1 VQTNDTR
8 RVVCI
13 ICTLV
18 FCDSMRAQFG
28 APSASGETP
37 RAQQLPISGRSPTGS
52 VITLQSPSVSGGSAS
67 VNTVNPSVQIQGA
80 YQGSTSHGAA
90 GSQFLALTLDD
101 SIKRGLQYNLGTI
114 GAGEAARQTR
124 AQRLAAAA
132 QMLPDIFG
140 NVRESV
146 QKINLAAQGFRISV
160 PIPGFQFPTVI
171 GPFNNFDAR
180 VSVSE
185 SLSFTSFRNWQ
196 SSRELARSADLSL
209 QDSRELVALAVA
221 GTYLQITASVA
232 RIQTAKAQ
240 IETAQAVY
248 QQAVDRNKSGLN
260 ARIDVNRSL
269 VEFQSQQQRLTSLT
283 NDFEKQKLALAR
295 LIGLPMAQSITLAD
309 TVPYRELPA
318 PNVDDLVQR
327 ALASRSDVLAAAAQR
342 KAAEL
347 SRGAAV
353 AEYLPALELNGDYG
367 VLGVTPTNQ
376 AHGTYTAAGGL
387 RLPIFRSGRIRADI
401 EQADA
406 ALEQRKAEY
415 EDSKGRA
422 EQDVRVAALDLA
434 AASQQVKVAES
445 NRALAADTLEQA
457 RDRFRSGVADTIE
470 LVQAQ
475 ESVATA
481 EQDYISAVFASNLA
495 QISLARAI
503 GQTEK
508 GIASLLQGK

>member
-1 VQTNDTR
+1 
-8 RVVCI
+8 
-13 ICTLV
+13 
-18 FCDSMRAQFG
+18 
-28 APSASGETP
+28 
-37 RAQQLPISGRSPTGS
+37 
-52 VITLQSPSVSGGSAS
+52 
-67 VNTVNPSVQIQGA
+67 VNTVTPSIQVQGA
-80 YQGSTSHGAA
+80 YQGSVANGSA
-90 GSQFLALTLDD
+90 GSQPLWLTLEDAV
-101 SIKRGLQYNLGTI
+101 KRGIQYNLGVI
-114 GAGEAARQTR
+114 GAGQTARQIR
-124 AQRLAAAA
+124 ALRLAAAA
-132 QMLPDIFG
+132 QLLPDIFG

-146 QKINLAAQGFRISV
+146 QKINLAAQGFRIAV

-180 VSVSE
+180 ASVSE
-185 SLSFTSFRNWQ
+185 TLSFTSLRNWQ
-196 SSRELARSADLSL
+196 SSREQVRSADLSL

-221 GTYLQITASVA
+221 GTYLQITASAA
-232 RIQTAKAQ
+232 RMQTARTQ
-240 IETAQAVY
+240 LDTAQAVY

-260 ARIDVNRSL
+260 ARIDVNRTL

-295 LIGLPMAQSITLAD
+295 LIGLPLAQTFTLAD
-309 TVPYRELPA
+309 IIPYRDLPP
-318 PNVDDLVQR
+318 PNVDDLVQSAFATR
-327 ALASRSDVLAAAAQR
+327 ADVLAAAAQR

-347 SRGAAV
+347 SRGAAA

-367 VLGVTPTNQ
+367 ILGVTPTNQ
-376 AHGTYTAAGGL
+376 AHGTYTAAGGV
-387 RLPIFRSGRIRADI
+387 RIPIFRSGRIRADI

-406 ALEQRKAEY
+406 ALAQRKAEY

-422 EQDVRVAALDLA
+422 EQEVRVAVLDIA
-434 AASQQVKVAES
+434 AASQLVKVADS

-481 EQDYISAVFASNLA
+481 EQDYISALFASNLA
-495 QISLARAI
+495 QVSLARAI

-508 GIASLLQGK
+508 GIATLLQGK

>member
-1 VQTNDTR
+1 
-8 RVVCI
+8 
-13 ICTLV
+13 
-18 FCDSMRAQFG
+18 
-28 APSASGETP
+28 
-37 RAQQLPISGRSPTGS
+37 
-52 VITLQSPSVSGGSAS
+52 
-67 VNTVNPSVQIQGA
+67 VNTVTPSVQVQGA
-80 YQGSTSHGAA
+80 YPGSVANGNATTQPLS
-90 GSQFLALTLDD
+90 LALQDAV
-101 SIKRGLQYNLGTI
+101 KRGLQYNLGAI

-146 QKINLAAQGFRISV
+146 QKINLAAEGFRITV

-180 VSVSE
+180 ASVSE
-185 SLSFTSFRNWQ
+185 SLSFTSLRNWQ

-221 GTYLQITASVA
+221 GTYLEITASAA
-232 RIQTAKAQ
+232 RIQTAKTQ
-240 IETAQAVY
+240 LDTAQAVY
-248 QQAVDRNKSGLN
+248 QQAVDRNKSGLS

-283 NDFEKQKLALAR
+283 NEYEKQKLALAR
-295 LIGLPMAQSITLAD
+295 LIGLPLAQTFTLAD
-309 TVPYRELPA
+309 TVPYRELPP
-318 PNVDDLVQR
+318 PNVDDLVQTAFANR
-327 ALASRSDVLAAAAQR
+327 ADVLAAAAQQ

-347 SRGAAV
+347 SKSAAA

-376 AHGTYTAAGGL
+376 AHGTYTAAGGV
-387 RLPIFRSGRIRADI
+387 RIPIFRSGRTRADI

-406 ALEQRKAEY
+406 ALAQRKAEY
-415 EDSKGRA
+415 QDSKGRA
-422 EQDVRVAALDLA
+422 EQDVRVAALDVTA
-434 AASQQVKVAES
+434 AAQLVKVADS

-470 LVQAQ
+470 VVQAQ

-495 QISLARAI
+495 QVSLARAI

-508 GIASLLQGK
+508 GIATLLQGK

>member
-1 VQTNDTR
+1 MQTP
-8 RVVCI
+8 
-13 ICTLV
+13 
-18 FCDSMRAQFG
+18 A
-28 APSASGETP
+28 
-37 RAQQLPISGRSPTGS
+37 GS
-52 VITLQSPSVSGGSAS
+52 
-67 VNTVNPSVQIQGA
+67 NTSVQIQGA
-80 YQGSTSHGAA
+80 YQGSVANGTRSPAVFPLSLEDA
-90 GSQFLALTLDD
+90 
-101 SIKRGLQYNLGTI
+101 IKRGLQYNLGAI
-114 GAGEAARQTR
+114 GAGEAARQAR
-124 AQRLAAAA
+124 AQRLAMAA

-146 QKINLAAQGFRISV
+146 QKINLAAEGFRITV

-180 VSVSE
+180 ASVSE
-185 SLSFTSFRNWQ
+185 NLSFTSFRNWQ
-196 SSRELARSADLSL
+196 SSRELAHSADLSL
-209 QDSRELVALAVA
+209 QDSRDLVALAVS
-221 GTYLQITASVA
+221 GSYLQITASAA

-240 IETAQAVY
+240 LDTAQAVY

-269 VEFQSQQQRLTSLT
+269 VELQTQQQRLTSLT

-295 LIGLPMAQSITLAD
+295 LIGVPLAQTFNLTD
-309 TVPYRELPA
+309 TVPYRELPP

-327 ALASRSDVLAAAAQR
+327 ALTSRADVLAAGAQQ

-347 SRGAAV
+347 SRSAAV

-376 AHGTYTAAGGL
+376 AHGTYTAAGGI
-387 RLPIFRSGRIRADI
+387 RIPIFRFGRIRADI

-406 ALEQRKAEY
+406 ALAQRKAEY
-415 EDSKGRA
+415 EDLKGRA
-422 EQDVRVAALDLA
+422 EQDVRVAVLDLT
-434 AASQQVKVAES
+434 AASQLVKVSES
-445 NRALAADTLEQA
+445 NRALAADTLDQA

-470 LVQAQ
+470 VVQAQ
-475 ESVATA
+475 ESVAVA

-495 QISLARAI
+495 QVSLARAI

-508 GIASLLQGK
+508 GITNLLQGK

>member
-1 VQTNDTR
+1 
-8 RVVCI
+8 
-13 ICTLV
+13 
-18 FCDSMRAQFG
+18 M
-28 APSASGETP
+28 
-37 RAQQLPISGRSPTGS
+37 QQLPVSGRTPNGS
-52 VITLQSPSVSGGSAS
+52 VSTSQMPVGSVGAGS
-67 VNTVNPSVQIQGA
+67 VNTVTPSIQIEGA
-80 YQGSTSHGAA
+80 YLGSVAN
-90 GSQFLALTLDD
+90 GSANQRPISLTLQDA
-101 SIKRGLQYNLGTI
+101 IKRGIQYNLGAI

-140 NVRESV
+140 DVRESV
-146 QKINLAAQGFRISV
+146 QKINLAAEGFRITA

-180 VSVSE
+180 ASVSE
-185 SLSFTSFRNWQ
+185 SLSFTSLRNWQ

-209 QDSRELVALAVA
+209 QDSRELVTLAVA
-221 GTYLQITASVA
+221 GTYLQITASAA
-232 RIQTAKAQ
+232 RIQTAKTQ
-240 IETAQAVY
+240 LDTAQVVY
-248 QQAVDRNKSGLN
+248 QQAVDRNKSGLS

-283 NDFEKQKLALAR
+283 NEYEKQKLALAR
-295 LIGLPMAQSITLAD
+295 LIGLPLAQALTLAD
-309 TVPYRELPA
+309 TVPYRELPQ
-318 PNVDDLVQR
+318 PNVDDLVQTAFANR
-327 ALASRSDVLAAAAQR
+327 ADVLAAAAQQ

-347 SRGAAV
+347 SKAAAS

-376 AHGTYTAAGGL
+376 AHGTYTAAGGV
-387 RLPIFRSGRIRADI
+387 RVPIFRSGRIRADI

-406 ALEQRKAEY
+406 ALAQRKAEY
-415 EDSKGRA
+415 QDSKGRA
-422 EQDVRVAALDLA
+422 EQDVRVAALDLV
-434 AASQQVKVAES
+434 AASQLVKVAES
-445 NRALAADTLEQA
+445 NRALASDTLEQA

-495 QISLARAI
+495 QVSLARAT

-508 GIASLLQGK
+508 GIATLLQGK